1 MTRYLIVLLAT
12 VGLSACGFHLRNKL
26 TLPDDVPAVK
36 VESAVRYSELTKL
49 LERGLRASGAVVVS
63 EGDPPLAVAAVADA
77 SALQV
82 QPEDG
87 VAEPVQ
93 GVSPP
98 ADGAARI
105 EGGIAEAPM
114 LARLKV
120 RSERWGELPIAIDNR
135 GRAQEFSL
143 RYAVIFSFLRPDGSA
158 LVPEQAIELS
168 RDYISQPTDT
178 TGTVTEREILADELR
193 KEMSAAILRRI
204 DSVVRAEM
212 EKGHSL
218 QADPMI
224 EPAVDVESAEPA
236 SVDGN

>member
-1 MTRYLIVLLAT
+1 MNMTRYLIVLLAT
-12 VGLSACGFHLRNKL
+12 VGLSACGFHLRSKL

-36 VESAVRYSELTKL
+36 VDSSVRYSELTKL
-49 LERGLRASGAVVVS
+49 LERGLRASGATVI
-63 EGDPPLAVAAVADA
+63 EED
-77 SALQV
+77 ALQ
-82 QPEDG
+82 
-87 VAEPVQ
+87 Q
-93 GVSPP
+93 GVDSSDRANDAGQELP
-98 ADGAARI
+98 A
-105 EGGIAEAPM
+105 
-114 LARLKV
+114 LARL
-120 RSERWGELPIAIDNR
+120 RIRAERWGNLPIAIDSR
-135 GRAQEFSL
+135 GRSQEFSL
-143 RYAVIFSFLRPDGSA
+143 RYAVIFSFLRPDGST

-168 RDYISQPTDT
+168 RDYISQPNDT